1 MTRATLIKWKQLRII
16 IISWM
21 FMGFLISV
29 HDYLLLSTADSLGPA
44 AHYSFWISVGR
55 NMGAGL
61 LGALLGGS
69 ILVFYVNVKYQ
80 DKPYGYTLL
89 IVSVSFVLIVIL
101 ATILMGII
109 LVPIQIGK
117 SLTDPISQAAFLKF
131 LQDTSHIKALM
142 AWSFVVFITQ
152 LLLQV
157 NSKFGQPDFWNI
169 ISGKY
174 NRPKEEKRIFMF
186 VDLNS
191 STTIAENLGDEHY
204 HSLLKDFFADITPA
218 ILENK
223 GSIYQYVGDE
233 VVIAWNYE
241 DGKENIQCIR
251 CFFDMKLQIKRN
263 EGKYLKQ
270 YGLVPGFKAGIHC
283 GRVVAGEVGIIK
295 RDITYSGDVL
305 NTTSRILNKCNE
317 YKVEI
322 IASGDLLTEM
332 HTLKDFISKP
342 LGAIKLKGKD
352 KEVFLNSLLLLPSS
366 SNRGGVREESA
377 SL

>member
-29 HDYLLLSTADSLGPA
+29 HDYLLLSTADSLGLA

-55 NMGAGL
+55 NVGAGL
-61 LGALLGGS
+61 LGGLLGGS
-69 ILVFYVNVKYQ
+69 LLVFYVNVKYQ

-89 IVSVSFVLIVIL
+89 IVSVSFVLIVML

-109 LVPIQIGK
+109 LVPIQTGK
-117 SLTDPISQAAFLKF
+117 SLTDPVSQIAFINFLK
-131 LQDTSHIKALM
+131 DTSHIKALL
-142 AWSFVVFITQ
+142 AWSFVVFMTQ

-157 NSKFGQPDFWNI
+157 NSKFGQADFWNI

-191 STTIAENLGDEHY
+191 STTIAEKLGDENY

-233 VVIAWNYE
+233 VVVAWNYE

-251 CFFDMKLQIKRN
+251 CFFDMKFQIKKKQ
-263 EGKYLKQ
+263 GKYLKQ
-270 YGLVPGFKAGIHC
+270 YGLVPSFKAGMHC

-317 YKVEI
+317 YEVEI
-322 IASGDLLTEM
+322 IASADLLTEM
-332 HTLKDFISKP
+332 NLLKVFISKP
-342 LGAIKLKGKD
+342 LGAIKLKGKN
-352 KEVFLNSLLLLPSS
+352 KEVFLNSLLLLPSCE
-366 SNRGGVREESA
+366 GGEMP
-377 SL
+377 